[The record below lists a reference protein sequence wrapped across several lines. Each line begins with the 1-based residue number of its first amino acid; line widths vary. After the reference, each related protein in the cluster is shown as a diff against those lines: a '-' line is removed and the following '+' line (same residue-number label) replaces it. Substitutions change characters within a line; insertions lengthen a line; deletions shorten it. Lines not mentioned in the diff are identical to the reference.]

1 MSPEGGIARS
11 VTRAAPTCQS
21 TYPRWR
27 RCTWARPVSAR
38 LQQAGLVDE
47 ATSGTVQRA
56 DRAFAVALK
65 PWTPY
70 NF

>member
-1 MSPEGGIARS
+1 MD
-11 VTRAAPTCQS
+11 
-21 TYPRWR
+21 
-27 RCTWARPVSAR
+27 VSALASVYLGATSFGT

-47 ATSGTVQRA
+47 ATSEAVQRA
-56 DRAFAVALK
+56 DRAFAVPLK

>member
-1 MSPEGGIARS
+1 MRVAGGADLAIDASALAS
-11 VTRAAPTCQS
+11 VYLGAVSFS
-21 TYPRWR
+21 T
-27 RCTWARPVSAR
+27 

-47 ATSGTVQRA
+47 TTQGSVERA